1 MFQKD
6 RHARPL
12 RTLFGCCGSEAES
25 TEIDNLNLSKQPN
38 LFDYVQHPIAAV
50 GKDPLLMCIPIG
62 SAIHIVAHEPFRSK
76 TQRLNMPSWPGADDS
91 ARA

>member
-1 MFQKD
+1 M
-6 RHARPL
+6 RLLEA
-12 RTLFGCCGSEAES
+12 LFACCGSDAES
-25 TEIDNLNLSKQPN
+25 SEIHNFNVSKQPI

-76 TQRLNMPSWPGADDS
+76 TQRLNMPSWPGAEYS